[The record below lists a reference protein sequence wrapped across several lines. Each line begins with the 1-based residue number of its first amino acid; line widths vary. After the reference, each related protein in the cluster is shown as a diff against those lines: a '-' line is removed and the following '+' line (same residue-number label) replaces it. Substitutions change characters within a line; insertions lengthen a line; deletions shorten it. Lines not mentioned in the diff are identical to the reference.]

1 VVGFNF
7 LMAYTLSSIVDQLGG
22 VLKGADRTVER
33 LAPLDVAA
41 QSDITFLSNPKYRKQ
56 LDGCTAGAVI
66 VSPKLEAELDPAR
79 SWIVVDDPYLYFAK
93 VATLFHPP
101 AQARGG
107 IHPSAIVGEGTV
119 IAASSEVREHVSIGA
134 GVVIGERCI
143 LHPGVVIGD
152 GSVLGD
158 DVVLYPNVTVY
169 HGSVLGNRVAVHSGS
184 VIGADG
190 FGLAWA
196 KDHWFKIPQ
205 TGRAILEDDVEVG
218 ANTTIDRG
226 ALADTII
233 RRGAKIDN
241 LVQVAHNVQIG
252 EHTAIAGCVGIAGST
267 TIGAYCTV
275 GGAAMFVGHI
285 DVADKTHIGGGTLV
299 SKSIRQPD
307 TYASSYPLQTM
318 KEWLGNA
325 VHVRHLDDLAKRI
338 KQLEREIGTLKE
350 NKDNSND

>member
-1 VVGFNF
+1 
-7 LMAYTLSSIVDQLGG
+7 MAYTLSHIVASLGG
-22 VLKGADRTVER
+22 VLKGEDRTVER

-41 QSDITFLSNPKYRKQ
+41 ASDITFLSNPKYRKQ
-56 LDGCTAGAVI
+56 LDGCAAGAVI

-101 AQARGG
+101 AQPQPG
-107 IHPSAIVGEGTV
+107 IHASAVIGEGAI

-134 GVVIGERCI
+134 GAVIGERCI
-143 LHPGVVIGD
+143 LHPGVVIGA
-152 GSVLGD
+152 GTVLGD

-169 HGSVLGNRVAVHSGS
+169 HGCVLGNRVAVHSGS

-196 KDHWFKIPQ
+196 KDQWFKIPQ

-241 LVQVAHNVQIG
+241 LVQIAHNVQIG

-285 DVADKTHIGGGTLV
+285 EVADKTHIGGGTLV

-338 KQLEREIGTLKE
+338 KQLEREIGMLKE
-350 NKDNSND
+350 NKDNTND

>member
-1 VVGFNF
+1 
-7 LMAYTLSSIVDQLGG
+7 MAYTLSSIVDQLGG

>member
-1 VVGFNF
+1 
-7 LMAYTLSSIVDQLGG
+7 MAYTLSHLVASLGG
-22 VLKGADRTVER
+22 VLKGEDRTVER
-33 LAPLDVAA
+33 LAPLDVATA
-41 QSDITFLSNPKYRKQ
+41 SDITFLSNPKYRKQ
-56 LDGCTAGAVI
+56 LDGCAAGAVI

-101 AQARGG
+101 AQPQPG
-107 IHPSAIVGEGTV
+107 IHASAVIGEGAV
-119 IAASSEVREHVSIGA
+119 IAVSSEVREHVSIGA

-143 LHPGVVIGD
+143 LHPGVVIGA
-152 GSVLGD
+152 GTVLGD

-169 HGSVLGNRVAVHSGS
+169 HGCVLGNRVAVHSGS

-196 KDHWFKIPQ
+196 KDQWFKIPQ

-241 LVQVAHNVQIG
+241 LVQIAHNVQIG

-285 DVADKTHIGGGTLV
+285 EVADKTHIGGGTLV

-338 KQLEREIGTLKE
+338 KQLEREIGMLKE
-350 NKDNSND
+350 NKDNTND